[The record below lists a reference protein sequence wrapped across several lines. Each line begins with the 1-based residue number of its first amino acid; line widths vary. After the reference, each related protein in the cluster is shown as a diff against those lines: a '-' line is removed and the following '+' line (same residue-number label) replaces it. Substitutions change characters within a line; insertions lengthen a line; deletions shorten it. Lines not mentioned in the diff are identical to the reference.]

1 MVRPGVRPAVLAAL
15 ASFGVMV
22 SVMNLSGD
30 VVVGLH
36 HHAPGDV
43 VRIIGVHVLGMYALV
58 LAIGTVIDRIGR
70 PLALACGL
78 PVLAALMLGLLWIEG
93 VAATAVLL
101 FGLGVG
107 WNLSFVAA
115 TAEMVAAAAPSAARP
130 PAGFRRPGLGS
141 ARRRLVV
148 LGGHVLDSI
157 GVAALGLGAT
167 AIVAALVLWLAPRTV
182 TRAAVASR
190 R

>member
-36 HHAPGDV
+36 HHAPGDA

-78 PVLAALMLGLLWIEG
+78 PVLAASTLG
-93 VAATAVLL
+93 AAVDRGRRGDCGAAVRARRRLEPVL
-101 FGLGVG
+101 RRGDGRNG
-107 WNLSFVAA
+107 RCGRAQ
-115 TAEMVAAAAPSAARP
+115 PARP
-130 PAGFRRPGLGS
+130 PAGFRRAGLGS

-167 AIVAALVLWLAPRTV
+167 VIVAAPVLWPAPRTV
-182 TRAAVASR
+182 TRAAVASLR
-190 R
+190 